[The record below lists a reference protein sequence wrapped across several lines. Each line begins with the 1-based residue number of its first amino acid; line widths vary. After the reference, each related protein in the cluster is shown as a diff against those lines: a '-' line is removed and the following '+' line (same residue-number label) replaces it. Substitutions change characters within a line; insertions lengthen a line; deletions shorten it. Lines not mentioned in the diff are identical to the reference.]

1 MKKLILIAILLIGG
15 AFSANAWMYNTPCGI
30 AVQTVPP
37 DVFDNPTDAK
47 EFYEALDTHY
57 CGGTDKPDKPGG
69 GGPPGPVDPAPPP
82 SPPQY

>member
-1 MKKLILIAILLIGG
+1 MKKLILIATLLIGG

-37 DVFDNPTDAK
+37 DVFDNPDDMK
-47 EFYEALDTHY
+47 EFYEFLDAYY
-57 CGGTDKPDKPGG
+57 CGGTTPDKPGG

>member
-1 MKKLILIAILLIGG
+1 MKKLILIATLLIGG

-37 DVFDNPTDAK
+37 DVFDNPEDREEFYAILDAK
-47 EFYEALDTHY
+47 Y
-57 CGGTDKPDKPGG
+57 CGGTIPDKPGG

-82 SPPQY
+82 APPQN